1 MTAISI
7 LVAIPLI
14 PSHRTSSKELE
25 EGRLSSFT
33 REQFEMQGVSELAV
47 VTLLVRYKIVY
58 IKQCIFLQVER
69 EERVERRI
77 QDIGKK
83 EGKFRGLRRKYE

>member
-7 LVAIPLI
+7 AVGIPLI
-14 PSHRTSSKELE
+14 PSQRTSRKEV
-25 EGRLSSFT
+25 EGGLLSSFT
-33 REQFEMQGVSELAV
+33 REQFEIQEVSELAL
-47 VTLLVRYKIVY
+47 VTLLIRYKSVY

-77 QDIGKK
+77 QDIGNKY
-83 EGKFRGLRRKYE
+83 GKFRGLTRK

>member
-7 LVAIPLI
+7 YFAIPLI
-14 PSHRTSSKELE
+14 PSHRTSRKEVE
-25 EGRLSSFT
+25 EGLLSSFI
-33 REQFEMQGVSELAV
+33 REQLEMQEVSELTV
-47 VTLLVRYKIVY
+47 FTLLVRYKTVY

-77 QDIGKK
+77 QDIGND
-83 EGKFRGLRRKYE
+83 